1 MGLWILWRKSDWYIA
16 HETAVCH
23 NPHSSSKWGC
33 GHLGS
38 NALSVN
44 VVSTE
49 NSLSLNVRTNIT
61 GLSVCLLRIGQLFTE
76 FCQIAYCCVT
86 TNRSVM
92 NDVVYRIY
100 EHLFTSYISL
110 NSGGTDDNCTAIETY
125 RLTNRKFKCLM
136 SESRNNYV
144 DPVMTY
150 VVNLWTGKTYWL

>member
-1 MGLWILWRKSDWYIA
+1 
-16 HETAVCH
+16 
-23 NPHSSSKWGC
+23 
-33 GHLGS
+33 
-38 NALSVN
+38 
-44 VVSTE
+44 
-49 NSLSLNVRTNIT
+49 
-61 GLSVCLLRIGQLFTE
+61 
-76 FCQIAYCCVT
+76 
-86 TNRSVM
+86 M

-150 VVNLWTGKTYWL
+150 VVNLWTGKTY